1 MTYRTIFL
9 FKALH
14 DGLAQM
20 PSRYAFVLRLFLRNG
35 LTTDLKRTWNG
46 LGTEVWRRARE
57 VFSATFFYAFH
68 LIYSLRE
75 LLQVSTHILTAD
87 AVYLRL
93 GLC

>member
-1 MTYRTIFL
+1 MTYRTLFL

-20 PSRYAFVLRLFLRNG
+20 LLPLCLRSASVSKERTYNGPETDLERRYA
-35 LTTDLKRTWNG
+35 
-46 LGTEVWRRARE
+46 RARE
-57 VFSATFFYAFH
+57 VFENLQTLFYAFH

>member
-1 MTYRTIFL
+1 MDL
-9 FKALH
+9 P
-14 DGLAQM
+14 QCS
-20 PSRYAFVLRLFLRNG
+20 SRYAFVLRLFLRNG

-46 LGTEVWRRARE
+46 SMAKSKG
-57 VFSATFFYAFH
+57 VFSATLFYAFH